1 MLHSDKEIVI
11 NDKNF
16 SQHVITTVVDGER
29 KAKGLIPRNYSAYP
43 TGYYSME
50 TPYDAVSMPLI
61 MDSAERS
68 ARIKDQ
74 IEGGY
79 RLSDWCRRGNNGLPI
94 PSRDQNGRGYC
105 WIHSGCSALIAI
117 RARDG
122 MPYADLSAYAG
133 ACLIKRYRDEG
144 GWGAQ
149 GLDWIMEKGLPTSQF
164 WPQKSVNPANDNAA
178 TWADALN
185 YRVTE
190 GWIDIAQAQY
200 DRNLTF
206 DQVITCLL
214 LGIPV
219 IGDFNWWGHSVCLLD
234 VVDGNQQRETVKSD
248 SGKRQTTKQ
257 FEDFWGINTLTT
269 GFSVRIW
276 NSWGDSWSDSGMGVL
291 TGSKAIPDGATAPRV
306 AVVS

>member
-1 MLHSDKEIVI
+1 M
-11 NDKNF
+11 
-16 SQHVITTVVDGER
+16 
-29 KAKGLIPRNYSAYP
+29 
-43 TGYYSME
+43 
-50 TPYDAVSMPLI
+50 
-61 MDSAERS
+61 
-68 ARIKDQ
+68 
-74 IEGGY
+74 
-79 RLSDWCRRGNNGLPI
+79 
-94 PSRDQNGRGYC
+94 
-105 WIHSGCSALIAI
+105 
-117 RARDG
+117 
-122 MPYADLSAYAG
+122 
-133 ACLIKRYRDEG
+133 IKRYRDEG

-149 GLDWIMEKGLPTSQF
+149 GLDWIMEKGLPTSEF

-190 GWIDIAQAQY
+190 GWIDLAQAQY

-214 LGIPV
+214 LDIPV

-234 VVDGNQQRETVKSD
+234 VVDGNQQRETVKGD

-257 FEDFWGINTLTT
+257 FEDFWGLNTLTT

-276 NSWGDSWSDSGMGVL
+276 NSWGDSWSDKGMGVL
-291 TGSKAIPDGATAPRV
+291 TGNKAIPDGATAPRV